1 MPEIYRWVEKAMRG
15 KHGQLEVIAQQYP
28 LFFETTRKV
37 VRIYE
42 ILNDSRQNSYL
53 HPSLFAN
60 HSPLAPDTP
69 HLAHLSLS
77 TRPPSADKPALDF
90 QDYLKA
96 TRGASLHLFERV
108 LFTLRE
114 ESLTQDR
121 LKQLPRILS
130 LPLLEIIRYARLF
143 QQDIQTVPAWPD
155 SLYRLIQR
163 EDILNNL
170 RLFERGG
177 GAQKAKPPIAHTVE
191 EVHQESHRRQME
203 TNIMKTAADFINAQT
218 GLGGER
224 EKQGNNKISDFIKN
238 RFSNDTRYKEVT
250 NFLNSTAEIIV
261 KLDHI
266 VNRESLTEEQMAVEK
281 QKLLDKHF
289 LRQLSKSVGRG
300 ALQFGTL
307 QTLPTET
314 LRIPKI
320 NQTGF
325 VPITES
331 YMQVEFKDE

>member
-1 MPEIYRWVEKAMRG
+1 M
-15 KHGQLEVIAQQYP
+15 
-28 LFFETTRKV
+28 
-37 VRIYE
+37 
-42 ILNDSRQNSYL
+42 
-53 HPSLFAN
+53 
-60 HSPLAPDTP
+60 
-69 HLAHLSLS
+69 
-77 TRPPSADKPALDF
+77 
-90 QDYLKA
+90 
-96 TRGASLHLFERV
+96 
-108 LFTLRE
+108 
-114 ESLTQDR
+114 TQDH

-177 GAQKAKPPIAHTVE
+177 AAGGHKAEGRKPGTINRAAIAHTFE
-191 EVHQESHRRQME
+191 ELQQENHRRQME
-203 TNIMKTAADFINAQT
+203 SNIMKTAADFINAHT
-218 GLGGER
+218 GLGGGGGER

>member
-1 MPEIYRWVEKAMRG
+1 
-15 KHGQLEVIAQQYP
+15 
-28 LFFETTRKV
+28 
-37 VRIYE
+37 
-42 ILNDSRQNSYL
+42 
-53 HPSLFAN
+53 
-60 HSPLAPDTP
+60 
-69 HLAHLSLS
+69 
-77 TRPPSADKPALDF
+77 
-90 QDYLKA
+90 
-96 TRGASLHLFERV
+96 LHLFERV

-114 ESLTQDR
+114 ESLTQDH

-177 GAQKAKPPIAHTVE
+177 AGAQKAEGRKPNRAAIAHTFE
-191 EVHQESHRRQME
+191 ELQQENHRRQME
-203 TNIMKTAADFINAQT
+203 SNIMKTAADFINAHT
-218 GLGGER
+218 GLGGGGGER